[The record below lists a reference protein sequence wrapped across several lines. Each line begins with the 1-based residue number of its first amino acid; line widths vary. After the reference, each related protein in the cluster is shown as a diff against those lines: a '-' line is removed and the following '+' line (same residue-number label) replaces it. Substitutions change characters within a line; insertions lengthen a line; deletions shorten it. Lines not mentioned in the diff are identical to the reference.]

1 MWQVVTCSEGRSGVK
16 VESREPGARH
26 RPFQAEGAAGAK
38 AQSGRPAWSECEQAA
53 GVWRWRDHSAGKGS
67 EAAGWRGSSR
77 RADLLPR
84 SENNSSLMPGLRPSQ
99 TCLQTSEGWSPWLP
113 PSRRGL
119 THGCLMWALH
129 SASCPHSCPWIKRS
143 ETWESASGPAEPFHQ
158 FRVKGKPVLF
168 EDGSGFIFAGRGR
181 RAVPRQPVTQRL
193 LD

>member
-1 MWQVVTCSEGRSGVK
+1 MAGGDLLRRKVGSEGRVGSPGRGIGL
-16 VESREPGARH
+16 SRPRGQQVPKPGAGGLPGPSVSR
-26 RPFQAEGAAGAK
+26 R
-38 AQSGRPAWSECEQAA
+38 
-53 GVWRWRDHSAGKGS
+53 RDYSAGKGS

-99 TCLQTSEGWSPWLP
+99 TCLQTSEGWSPWLL

-129 SASCPHSCPWIKRS
+129 SASCPHNCPWIKRS

-181 RAVPRQPVTQRL
+181 RAVPRQPVTRRL